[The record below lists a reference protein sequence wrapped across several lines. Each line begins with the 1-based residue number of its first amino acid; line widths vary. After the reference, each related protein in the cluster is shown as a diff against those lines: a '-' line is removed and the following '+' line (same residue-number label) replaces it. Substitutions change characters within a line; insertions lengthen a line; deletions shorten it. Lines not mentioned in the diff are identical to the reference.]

1 MDTSRLI
8 HAYMKGFRFSS
19 CYSDTIHSC
28 ENQAIPRR
36 VCAFTCRVRDSI
48 ICRARNS
55 YIEFVTYP
63 YIQKG
68 NWFSYCFLGH
78 TILWKSGNCLHRVCQ
93 DKVPGLCVKKTEKG
107 RRRRRIKSSI
117 FLHKVPGVVVK
128 TKNYMERKKSN
139 SNQVQATSICT
150 LWGYTYTHIYMRTR
164 KHARKHTIQKHTKP
178 YARI

>member
-68 NWFSYCFLGH
+68 NLFSYCFLGH
-78 TILWKSGNCLHRVCQ
+78 TILWKSGNCLHRVCR

-107 RRRRRIKSSI
+107 GRRRRIKSSI

-128 TKNYMERKKSN
+128 TKITWKEKK
-139 SNQVQATSICT
+139 ATQTRYRLLVFVHCEGIRIR
-150 LWGYTYTHIYMRTR
+150 TYI
-164 KHARKHTIQKHTKP
+164 
-178 YARI
+178 